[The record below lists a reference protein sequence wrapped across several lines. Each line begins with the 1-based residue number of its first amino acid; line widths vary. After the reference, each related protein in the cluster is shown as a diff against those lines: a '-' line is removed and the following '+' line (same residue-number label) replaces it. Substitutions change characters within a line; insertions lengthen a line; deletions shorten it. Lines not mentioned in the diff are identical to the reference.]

1 MKSLKNFL
9 RSINIFGITYSFRYK
24 DKEKYQTVSG
34 GFFLILFIILVLV
47 FGIYNFIPFINRKN
61 YAIVYYTMHLAAS
74 EEVNLFASNS
84 NFAVGLTCDYSKN
97 EKSKIEDLLDLKAK
111 YILYVKKEDGSH
123 DKKGTDLEIHTCNYA
138 DFYNQ
143 FDDQVDYLGL
153 SSRFKCLA
161 EKKNTVQGFFADQIF
176 SYFEFTLSTKNDSIL
191 NTVENFLYNNDCKFN
206 IIFTDII
213 IDLDDYKTPITQ
225 FLNDDLFI
233 QLNPTLF
240 IKRNVYFMNQYFT
253 NDDSLI
259 FNFGDDDEKEIKTLY
274 SRYEEYALYMG
285 FDRIIN
291 KPYNYANFAKKYFR
305 ADLKRTIIQR
315 KYEKLM
321 EFYADAS
328 SILIGI
334 YEVLCIVF
342 NYIDYFYAYHTL
354 AKHLFFFKE
363 MEPSTSFNIFQKRNQ
378 IKDIISLI
386 ENNEKTIG
394 ELKPNI
400 SLNISDQ
407 NKEKDKKKDIEND
420 KNQSGIQIYINKNDK
435 LIDNPSNNEKNYKI
449 SEEEKNNNKILMMN
463 NSSNPNRQKINKYN
477 NNPEGNSNI
486 DSKSQLQQKKI
497 PHLQDNIEQSN
508 NIKLIYNERYGFGLN
523 NSNNKDNELSSS
535 FSSSSSAP
543 EKPKKKKLEKISNS
557 FNVFEI
563 LITQFFGCC
572 KSQNMTIKNIV
583 NENANKIIYNKL
595 NIITYIRNM
604 ILFDIINRTILD
616 DNKKEI
622 INFLCRPII
631 SVNGNEKQEFHKF
644 YKKYKERDFEKFIN
658 NLEGLL
664 NKPEKS
670 NKENKLIS
678 TSNKHLKAF
687 V

>member
-1 MKSLKNFL
+1 
-9 RSINIFGITYSFRYK
+9 
-24 DKEKYQTVSG
+24 
-34 GFFLILFIILVLV
+34 
-47 FGIYNFIPFINRKN
+47 
-61 YAIVYYTMHLAAS
+61 
-74 EEVNLFASNS
+74 
-84 NFAVGLTCDYSKN
+84 
-97 EKSKIEDLLDLKAK
+97 
-111 YILYVKKEDGSH
+111 
-123 DKKGTDLEIHTCNYA
+123 
-138 DFYNQ
+138 
-143 FDDQVDYLGL
+143 
-153 SSRFKCLA
+153 
-161 EKKNTVQGFFADQIF
+161 
-176 SYFEFTLSTKNDSIL
+176 
-191 NTVENFLYNNDCKFN
+191 
-206 IIFTDII
+206 
-213 IDLDDYKTPITQ
+213 
-225 FLNDDLFI
+225 
-233 QLNPTLF
+233 
-240 IKRNVYFMNQYFT
+240 
-253 NDDSLI
+253 
-259 FNFGDDDEKEIKTLY
+259 
-274 SRYEEYALYMG
+274 MG

-291 KPYNYANFAKKYFR
+291 KPYNYANFAKIYFR

-315 KYEKLM
+315 KYQKLM

-334 YEVLCIVF
+334 YEILCIVF

-386 ENNEKTIG
+386 ETNEKTIG

-420 KNQSGIQIYINKNDK
+420 KNQSGIQIYINKNNK

-622 INFLCRPII
+622 INFLSRPII

-658 NLEGLL
+658 NLGGLL

>member
-1 MKSLKNFL
+1 MKTLKNFF

-47 FGIYNFIPFINRKN
+47 FGIYNFIPFIKRKN

-97 EKSKIEDLLDLKAK
+97 EKLKIEDLLNLQAK
-111 YILYVKKEDGSH
+111 YILYIKKEDGSF
-123 DKKGTDLEIHTCNYA
+123 DKKGTDLETHTCNYA

-143 FDDQVDYLGL
+143 FDKQVDYLGL
-153 SSRFKCLA
+153 SSRFKCLG
-161 EKKNTVQGFFADQIF
+161 EKKDTVQGFFADQIF
-176 SYFEFTLSTKNDSIL
+176 SYFEFTLSAKNDSIL
-191 NTVENFLYNNDCKFN
+191 NTTEQFLFNNDCKFN

-240 IKRNVYFMNQYFT
+240 IKRNVYFMNQYFS
-253 NDDSLI
+253 NDDYWL
-259 FNFGDDDEKEIKTLY
+259 FVFGDDEKEIKTLY

-285 FDRIIN
+285 LDRIIN
-291 KPYNYANFAKKYFR
+291 KPYNYINFAKIYFR

-315 KYEKLM
+315 KYQKLM

-328 SILIGI
+328 SILIGL
-334 YEVLCIVF
+334 YEILCIVF
-342 NYIDYFYAYHTL
+342 NYIDYFYAYHSL

-363 MEPSTSFNIFQKRNQ
+363 LEPSTSFNILQKRNQ
-378 IKDIISLI
+378 IKEIISLI
-386 ENNEKTIG
+386 EYNEKTFD
-394 ELKPNI
+394 ELEPNI
-400 SLNISDQ
+400 SLNIS
-407 NKEKDKKKDIEND
+407 NHKKEND
-420 KNQSGIQIYINKNDK
+420 KNKEIEQDKNQKGIQIYINRNDNLESNPKNNGKNFKINEVEEKKIKTK
-435 LIDNPSNNEKNYKI
+435 LTMTKSFNPS
-449 SEEEKNNNKILMMN
+449 
-463 NSSNPNRQKINKYN
+463 RQKNIKYN
-477 NNPEGNSNI
+477 NNLKENNI
-486 DSKSQLQQKKI
+486 IESDEHYRIKKI
-497 PHLQDNIEQSN
+497 SHLQNNIE
-508 NIKLIYNERYGFGLN
+508 
-523 NSNNKDNELSSS
+523 NSNNLKLIHNERAKFELNKSKNKDKELSSS
-535 FSSSSSAP
+535 FSSSSSSS
-543 EKPKKKKLEKISNS
+543 KKSKKKKPEKIENS

-572 KSQNMTIKNIV
+572 KSQSMTIKNIV

-595 NIITYIRNM
+595 DIITYIRNM
-604 ILFDIINRTILD
+604 ILFDIINRTIVD
-616 DNKKEI
+616 NNKKEI

-644 YKKYKERDFEKFIN
+644 YRKYKERDFEKFIN
-658 NLEGLL
+658 NLEDLL

-670 NKENKLIS
+670 HKENKLIS
-678 TSNKHLKAF
+678 ISNRHLKGF